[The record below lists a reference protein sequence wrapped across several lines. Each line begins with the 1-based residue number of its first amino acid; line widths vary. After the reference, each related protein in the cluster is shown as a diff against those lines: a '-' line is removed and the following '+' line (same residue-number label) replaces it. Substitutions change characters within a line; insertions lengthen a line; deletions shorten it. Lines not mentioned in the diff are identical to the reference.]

1 MLSLQFLLELH
12 GQSRQFTAE
21 EVNEI
26 AAEVNITLREN
37 RRVGELTEEEV
48 LWGNKLLM
56 SLYVFS
62 RVDENLEVDVT
73 PQDIDY
79 MVEET
84 SYLQMGHSRN

>member
-12 GQSRQFTAE
+12 GQNKQLTAE
-21 EVNEI
+21 EVNQI
-26 AAEVNITLREN
+26 AAEVNTTLRAN

-84 SYLQMGHSRN
+84 SYLQMGYSRN